1 MLWLMRGRS
10 LITSNPS
17 VVWTVRSPCSAFD
30 NPKPSRLAI
39 RPHRDPDPFFS
50 HPTFRRISMVNH
62 FHPSIAPHDASGV
75 TFATNAPRHRNV
87 RSRRA
92 ARHAFTLLELLLVL
106 TILVIIGGL
115 VGTSLVGVLA
125 DSKADTSKI
134 QMQELKKNID
144 LYQIRIG
151 GLPDDLNDLKDGPSD
166 PSKKA
171 KWTRSIMPSI
181 PKDAWDNDF
190 VYTVKGGSYELRSG
204 GEDGQVNTDDDVI
217 VEGT

>member
-1 MLWLMRGRS
+1 MAILFSTPRS
-10 LITSNPS
+10 LQSTARRSTSP
-17 VVWTVRSPCSAFD
+17 R
-30 NPKPSRLAI
+30 
-39 RPHRDPDPFFS
+39 RPHR
-50 HPTFRRISMVNH
+50 RR
-62 FHPSIAPHDASGV
+62 
-75 TFATNAPRHRNV
+75 
-87 RSRRA
+87 RRP
-92 ARHAFTLLELLLVL
+92 ARVGFTLLELLLVL

-204 GEDGQVNTDDDVI
+204 GEDGQVNTDDDVV